1 MIFITL
7 PRVVHGSVSL
17 GRLDSIFHVKT
28 YQLTYRFRF
37 LDILT
42 RCRPLPELSWMV
54 SSLGLGGLGGCRS
67 DLDTSLPPIVAITE
81 RKKKKALL
89 LAHSSQSP
97 IPLETFQSIWPLYP
111 PAFHHLN
118 HATSHLGNPQ
128 SNSILLNKNPN
139 VPTLV

>member
-42 RCRPLPELSWMV
+42 RCRPLPESSWMV

-67 DLDTSLPPIVAITE
+67 DLDTSLPPIVAIRE
-81 RKKKKALL
+81 RKKKCPFTGSFIPKPNPIRDLSIYL
-89 LAHSSQSP
+89 TIIPSCLSP
-97 IPLETFQSIWPLYP
+97 FKSR
-111 PAFHHLN
+111 
-118 HATSHLGNPQ
+118 
-128 SNSILLNKNPN
+128 N
-139 VPTLV
+139 VSFG